1 MEAGDKVKICLQDN
15 LQSIHGAA
23 TRGYLNVV
31 QLLIDTYGIDPA
43 VKSKVSICVA

>member
-1 MEAGDKVKICLQDN
+1 MEAEDKVKIRSVYLQDN

-23 TRGYLNVV
+23 TRGYLSVV

-43 VKSKVSICVA
+43 VKSKVSI